1 MQTVRLYDRTREPQG
16 WMQIIRPTEFAAFAT
31 LADSG
36 AVCDA
41 DAELTSVDDASC
53 VIFETLREAETFCRE
68 RVERIPNLRF
78 DILDAAGLRRSP
90 LFTIVHPSRAAALD
104 GSPSKVRRNTY
115 AATALFAIGPPLIWY
130 DWAYYDGVMVV
141 PTIVGINA
149 MLIAVRLMMM
159 NRSFISAERARR
171 ERVAQAH
178 VGLTADRPAANAV
191 LPANYR

>member
-1 MQTVRLYDRTREPQG
+1 MPTVRLYDRAREPQG
-16 WMQIIRPTEFAAFAT
+16 WMQIIRPAEFAAFAT
-31 LADSG
+31 PADSG

-41 DAELTSVDDASC
+41 DGVVTSTEDASC
-53 VIFETLREAETFCRE
+53 LIFETLSEAEACCRQ
-68 RVERIPNLRF
+68 RVDRIPNLRF
-78 DILDAAGLRRSP
+78 DILDAAGLRRPP

-115 AATALFAIGPPLIWY
+115 AAIALFAIGPPLIWY

-149 MLIAVRLMMM
+149 MLIAVRLLMM

-171 ERVAQAH
+171 ERVAQAL
-178 VGLTADRPAANAV
+178 GGSTADRPAGNAV